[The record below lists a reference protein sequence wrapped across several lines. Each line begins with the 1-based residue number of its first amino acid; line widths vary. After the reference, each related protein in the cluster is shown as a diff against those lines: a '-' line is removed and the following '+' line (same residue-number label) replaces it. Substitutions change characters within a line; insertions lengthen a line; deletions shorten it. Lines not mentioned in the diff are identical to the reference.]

1 MWLQIAETRSIW
13 SLEFFASWIG
23 RSKMQRTALGFPYAE
38 NLEMDNS
45 LKWILFNIVSG
56 KITSEQMKF
65 DYHTV
70 S

>member
-1 MWLQIAETRSIW
+1 
-13 SLEFFASWIG
+13 
-23 RSKMQRTALGFPYAE
+23 MQRTALDFPYAV